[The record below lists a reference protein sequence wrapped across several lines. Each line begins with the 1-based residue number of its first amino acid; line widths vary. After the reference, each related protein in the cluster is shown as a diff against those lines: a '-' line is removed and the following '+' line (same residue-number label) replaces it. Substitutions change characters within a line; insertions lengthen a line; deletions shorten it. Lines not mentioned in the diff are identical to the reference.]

1 MQHWLQQSSFQTLH
15 YLLLV
20 LAPFPWPFSST
31 KWRNSRP
38 KLMNS
43 IASRPRPRIMEQVN
57 HDFTST
63 CIHFVLKYICVNWVC
78 FLLHMI
84 KIAPSFLMQN
94 DLKNVVVFRID
105 ETSFTRHFRKISL
118 HILHWSKWF
127 HFQLNCYRNRWSET
141 VSPSS
146 GLPNCWHH
154 KGKLLIM
161 QHVLWLTTHISC
173 KPTKMVQPNTFP
185 VILLVGKEAHWPLFC
200 TNPMPFLVGPFKAS
214 PIYIFIFI

>member
-15 YLLLV
+15 YLLPV

-43 IASRPRPRIMEQVN
+43 IAPRPRIMEQVN

-63 CIHFVLKYICVNWVC
+63 FIHFVLKYICKLSLFFAPYDKNSPV
-78 FLLHMI
+78 FLN
-84 KIAPSFLMQN
+84 AN

-105 ETSFTRHFRKISL
+105 ESSFTRHFRKISL

-154 KGKLLIM
+154 QGKLLTYHATCSVTYYTYIM
-161 QHVLWLTTHISC
+161 QTNKNGPAQYLSCYLICWKGSPLAIVL
-173 KPTKMVQPNTFP
+173 
-185 VILLVGKEAHWPLFC
+185 
-200 TNPMPFLVGPFKAS
+200 
-214 PIYIFIFI
+214 Y

>member
-1 MQHWLQQSSFQTLH
+1 
-15 YLLLV
+15 
-20 LAPFPWPFSST
+20 
-31 KWRNSRP
+31 
-38 KLMNS
+38 
-43 IASRPRPRIMEQVN
+43 MEIEYSPVFFN
-57 HDFTST
+57 
-63 CIHFVLKYICVNWVC
+63 N
-78 FLLHMI
+78 
-84 KIAPSFLMQN
+84 AN

-105 ETSFTRHFRKISL
+105 ESSFTRHFRKISL

-154 KGKLLIM
+154 QGKLLTYHATL
-161 QHVLWLTTHISC
+161 QHVLWLTTHKSC

-185 VILLVGKEAHWPLFC
+185 VILFVGKEAHWPLFC
-200 TNPMPFLVGPFKAS
+200 TKPMPFLVGPFKAS